1 MMLIIAVWIIALCEI
16 ARDIFIIW
24 ENRESRRARDNFTNE
39 FFENMTKD
47 NKQWAKEIFE
57 EYLKEEE

>member
-1 MMLIIAVWIIALCEI
+1 MLTIAVWIIALCEI

-24 ENRESRRARDNFTNE
+24 ENRESRRARDNFTSE